1 MLLGLLNDRIN
12 HKLEKC
18 NFINEHVLNCEPVPL
33 TLLRRIINA
42 FPILLINAK
51 NLSDDLYIRC
61 KLEL

>member
-1 MLLGLLNDRIN
+1 MLLGLLNYRIN

-18 NFINEHVLNCEPVPL
+18 NFINEHVLNREPVPL
-33 TLLRRIINA
+33 TLFRTIINA